1 MAWLLRN
8 WPLKLGALLLS
19 ILLYAGLVYSGS
31 FTERQATGVPIRA
44 INQPLNTYLLTGEL
58 GTVDVG
64 YRAAAGAAGGVT
76 TSTFSATVDLEAYD
90 MTQAGEPQRVP
101 VDVRSLDDEVV
112 VLAKAPVEVSVILDR
127 LAVRSVR
134 VVVDRGEVPPGL
146 EVGVATVTPSTVQA
160 NGPESRLR
168 LVTRAVARV
177 RVDPSGIDVR
187 EQIDLIPVDADGQRV
202 VAVDLSPGS
211 ALVEI
216 AVSTAETSKTVPVTP
231 NLVGTPPVGLTLTG
245 VVVEPA
251 AVTLFGPPGV
261 LTGIT
266 SVETAPIDL
275 TAVTADVVL
284 EAGLVLPDQTRLG
297 EGTATAVAVSVS
309 VDPELASRTILAGP
323 VCQNVESGLVCQPQV
338 NQIPVTV
345 SGTRAAVAA
354 LTPSQ
359 VTPVLNMAGLGEGTH
374 QVTPTVNLPAGIS
387 LVQALGPL
395 TVVLTAGGP

>member
-1 MAWLLRN
+1 MARLLGN

-31 FTERQATGVPIRA
+31 FTEQQATGVPIRA

-64 YRAAAGAAGGVT
+64 YRAAAAAAGGVT

-112 VLAKAPVEVSVILDR
+112 VLAWAPVEVSVILDR
-127 LAVRSVR
+127 LAVRTVR

-146 EVGVATVTPSTVQA
+146 EIGVATVLPSSVQA
-160 NGPESRLR
+160 QGPESRLR

-177 RVDPSGIDVR
+177 RIDPSGIDVS
-187 EQIDLIPVDADGQRV
+187 ELVDLVPVDADGDPV
-202 VAVDLSPGS
+202 GAVELSPG
-211 ALVEI
+211 AATVEI
-216 AVSTAETSKTVPVTP
+216 EVSTAETSKTVPVTP
-231 NLVGTPPVGLTLTG
+231 NLVGTPPVGLTLTS
-245 VVVEPA
+245 VTVQPA
-251 AVTLFGPPGV
+251 AVSLFGPPGV
-261 LTGIT
+261 LTAIT

-284 EAGLVLPDQTRLG
+284 EAGLVLPDQTRLE
-297 EGTATAVAVSVS
+297 EGAAATVAVSVS
-309 VDPELASRTILAGP
+309 VDLELASRTILAGP

-345 SGTRAAVAA
+345 SGTRSAVAA

-374 QVTPTVNLPAGIS
+374 QVTPSVSLPAGIS

>member
-1 MAWLLRN
+1 MAWMLRN

-44 INQPLNTYLLTGEL
+44 VNQPLNTYLLTGEL

-64 YRAAAGAAGGVT
+64 YRAAAAAAGGVT

-112 VLAKAPVEVSVILDR
+112 VLAVAPVEVSLILDR
-127 LAVRSVR
+127 LAVRTVR

-146 EVGVATVTPSTVQA
+146 EIGIATVLPSSVQA
-160 NGPESRLR
+160 QGPESRLR

-177 RVDPSGIDVR
+177 RIDPSGIDVS
-187 EQIDLIPVDADGQRV
+187 ELVDLVPVDADGDPV
-202 VAVDLSPGS
+202 GAVELSPI
-211 ALVEI
+211 AAMVEI
-216 AVSTAETSKTVPVTP
+216 EVSTAETSKTVPVTP

-261 LTGIT
+261 LTGIS

-275 TAVTADVVL
+275 TAVTADAVL

-297 EGTATAVAVSVS
+297 EDTATAVAVSVS

-323 VCQNVESGLVCQPQV
+323 VCQNVGSGLVCQPQV

>member
-8 WPLKLGALLLS
+8 WPLKLGSLLLS

-44 INQPLNTYLLTGEL
+44 TNQPLNTYLLTGEL

-76 TSTFSATVDLEAYD
+76 TSTFSATVDLGAYD
-90 MTQAGEPQRVP
+90 MTQAGEPQRVL
-101 VDVRSLDDEVV
+101 VEVRSLDDEVV
-112 VLAKAPVEVSVILDR
+112 VLDVAPVEVSVILDR
-127 LAVRSVR
+127 LAVRTVR

-146 EVGVATVTPSTVQA
+146 EIGVATVTPSTVQA
-160 NGPESRLR
+160 QGPESRLR

-177 RVDPSGIDVR
+177 RIDPSGIDVR
-187 EQIDLIPVDADGQRV
+187 EQFDLIPVDADGQRV
-202 VAVDLSPGS
+202 AAVELSPGS
-211 ALVEI
+211 ATVEI
-216 AVSTAETSKTVPVTP
+216 EVSTAETSKTVPVTP
-231 NLVGTPPVGLTLTG
+231 DLVGTPPTGLTLTG
-245 VVVEPA
+245 VTVEPA

-266 SVETAPIDL
+266 SVQTDPIDL
-275 TAVTADVVL
+275 SAVTGDDVL
-284 EAGLVLPDQTRLG
+284 EAALILPDQTRLEAG
-297 EGTATAVAVSVS
+297 AVTTVAVSVS
-309 VDPELASRTILAGP
+309 VDPELASRTILVGP
-323 VCQNVESGLVCQPQV
+323 VCQNVEPGLVCQPQV
-338 NQIPVTV
+338 NQVPVTV

-374 QVTPTVNLPAGIS
+374 QVTPSVNLPTGIS

>member
-44 INQPLNTYLLTGEL
+44 TNQPLNTYLLTGEL

-112 VLAKAPVEVSVILDR
+112 VLDVAPVEVSVILDR
-127 LAVRSVR
+127 LAVRTVR

-146 EVGVATVTPSTVQA
+146 EIGVATVMPSSVQA
-160 NGPESRLR
+160 QGPESRLR
-168 LVTRAVARV
+168 LVTRALARV
-177 RVDPSGIDVR
+177 RIDPSGIDVS
-187 EQIDLIPVDADGQRV
+187 ELVDLVPLDADGDPV
-202 VAVDLSPGS
+202 GAVELSPS
-211 ALVEI
+211 AALVEI
-216 AVSTAETSKTVPVTP
+216 EVSTAETSKTVPVTP
-231 NLVGTPPVGLTLTG
+231 NLVGTPPAGLTLTG

-275 TAVTADVVL
+275 TAVTADDVL
-284 EAGLVLPDQTRLG
+284 EAALVLPDQTRLG
-297 EGTATAVAVSVS
+297 EGTADTVAVSVS
-309 VDPELASRTILAGP
+309 VDPELASRTILVGP
-323 VCQNVESGLVCQPQV
+323 VCQNVEPGLVCQPQA

-354 LTPSQ
+354 LTPAQ
-359 VTPVLNMAGLGEGTH
+359 VTPILDMAGLPAGEH
-374 QVTPTVNLPAGIS
+374 QVTPSVTLPAGIS
-387 LVQALGPL
+387 LVQALAPV
-395 TVVLTAGGP
+395 TVVLQ